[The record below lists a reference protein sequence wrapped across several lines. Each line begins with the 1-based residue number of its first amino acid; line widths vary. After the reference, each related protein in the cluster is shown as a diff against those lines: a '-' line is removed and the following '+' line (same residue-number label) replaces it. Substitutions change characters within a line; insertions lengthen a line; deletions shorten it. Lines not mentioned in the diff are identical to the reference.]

1 MPFKLYKFCKIAV
14 LTMFCVLSLGGI
26 FSGLALTV
34 MKSPEQHANLY
45 AGHARLVHS
54 QEMALIALSYRPYD
68 LAMWNLLHDMKQQTP
83 THIVSVPKNS
93 MPVLAVSNLSSR

>member
-1 MPFKLYKFCKIAV
+1 MSFKLYKFCKMTA
-14 LTMFCVLSLGGI
+14 LAMFCVLSLGGI

-45 AGHARLVHS
+45 ASQARLVQS

-68 LAMWNLLHDMKQQTP
+68 LAMWNLLRDMEQQTP
-83 THIVSVPKNS
+83 THIVSVPRNS